1 MSGGTHISPTPELR
15 NASKA
20 LSAGRSGSAN
30 FDITAGT
37 TTTSRLVPASGEI
50 LPSECKSFSGLAEA
64 NESINRSNWRL
75 APEMGTRLEDAFSCL
90 REKKGEMILKPCWLN
105 RKTMCTA
112 ASTKSNRGMRS
123 ALLGDNCLKYT
134 EKCSHEWQQPR
145 RKHFATQIAEDK
157 GCLTEASE
165 QPESPPHCRR
175 SIG

>member
-1 MSGGTHISPTPELR
+1 
-15 NASKA
+15 
-20 LSAGRSGSAN
+20 
-30 FDITAGT
+30 
-37 TTTSRLVPASGEI
+37 
-50 LPSECKSFSGLAEA
+50 
-64 NESINRSNWRL
+64 
-75 APEMGTRLEDAFSCL
+75 
-90 REKKGEMILKPCWLN
+90 MILKPCWLN